1 MSATPPFPAT
11 AQTATGEETA
21 KNEHTTEEAEGFR
34 ISMTPARERNLWL
47 MDPAAYSEIEET
59 VKQLKNSTSW
69 FSTPEGSAPI
79 STKPEGKEYTSH
91 ALLLADRQ
99 KQVRSTLEPRQKFDN
114 PCLASHSVGW
124 SSDNVCCSVTF
135 IWANPTKRS
144 ETCPDALSGR
154 GEEAI
159 LLHTRVTNDKVLPQY
174 GVHKVL
180 PCSEVRPL
188 GSLGSPRLHRTHQPL
203 PNLFPLYLLKF
214 YVHLYFPPICM
225 VVQLTVP
232 ELCSRCVWTSSKLAL
247 NSLTCI

>member
-124 SSDNVCCSVTF
+124 SSDNAEVKRPFFCIRES
-135 IWANPTKRS
+135 PTTKYYHNMEFTRS
-144 ETCPDALSGR
+144 Y
-154 GEEAI
+154 
-159 LLHTRVTNDKVLPQY
+159 HVL
-174 GVHKVL
+174 
-180 PCSEVRPL
+180 RFA
-188 GSLGSPRLHRTHQPL
+188 R
-203 PNLFPLYLLKF
+203 
-214 YVHLYFPPICM
+214 
-225 VVQLTVP
+225 
-232 ELCSRCVWTSSKLAL
+232 
-247 NSLTCI
+247 